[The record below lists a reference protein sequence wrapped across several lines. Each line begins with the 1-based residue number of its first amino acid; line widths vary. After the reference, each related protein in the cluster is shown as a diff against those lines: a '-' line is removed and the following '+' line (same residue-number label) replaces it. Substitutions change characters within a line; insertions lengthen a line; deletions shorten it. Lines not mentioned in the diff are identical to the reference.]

1 MAFVDEVKI
10 YAESGKG
17 GDGVIRWLRTKESAR
32 GGPSG
37 GDGGKGGDVIL
48 VGVRDLA
55 ALAQYRY
62 EKKFHAENGEAGKGE
77 LKHGKNGE
85 DVLLKVP
92 VGTLVRVFQTGL
104 RHAGAGSGLAEA
116 GDEYEISKEDE
127 RIVLFRGGYGGLGNA
142 RFKSSTNQ
150 NPFQQTV
157 GKKGKGGDI
166 ELTLKIIADAGLIG
180 LPNAGKSSLLNA
192 LTHSKSKVGSY
203 PFTTLGPSLGDFYGR
218 ILADIPGLIE
228 GASSGRGLGI
238 KFLKHVERTGI
249 LLHLVSADTDD
260 PVAAY
265 REVHKEIESF
275 GHGLASKHEVI
286 ILSKIDLI
294 SPGECETKVRLLE
307 RGTGPL
313 RRSSSEASRE
323 VLSVTIE
330 DPKVLKKFA
339 DRLTAILNKE

>member
-1 MAFVDEVKI
+1 MAFVDEAKI
-10 YAESGKG
+10 HAESGKG
-17 GDGVIRWLRTKESAR
+17 GDGVIRWLRTKETAR

-77 LKHGKNGE
+77 LKRGANGE
-85 DVLLKVP
+85 DMLLKVP
-92 VGTLVRVFQTGL
+92 VGTLVRVVQTGEE
-104 RHAGAGSGLAEA
+104 H
-116 GDEYEISKEDE
+116 EITEE
-127 RIVLFRGGYGGLGNA
+127 GQQFLLFRGGYGGLGNA

-150 NPFQQTV
+150 NPFQQTA
-157 GKKGKGGDI
+157 GKPGKGGDI

-192 LTHSKSKVGSY
+192 LTRAKSKVGSY
-203 PFTTLGPSLGDFYGR
+203 PFTTLEPNLGEFYGY

-249 LLHLVSADTDD
+249 LLHLVSADQDD
-260 PVAAY
+260 SLAAY
-265 REVHKEIESF
+265 REVRKEIESF
-275 GHGLASKHEVI
+275 GHGLKEKHEII
-286 ILSKIDLI
+286 ILSKIDLV
-294 SPGECETKVRLLE
+294 SRDTRETKTKLLTRE
-307 RGTGPL
+307 TG
-313 RRSSSEASRE
+313 RE
-323 VLSVTIE
+323 VLPISVK
-330 DPKVLKKFA
+330 DPESLKTFTGQLSNILKKQ
-339 DRLTAILNKE
+339 